1 MAKAIAES
9 LRSVDIVV
17 LNRLR
22 ALNDGGRCID
32 PRTVGPELASYLRP
46 VVASSRRVLLHRH
59 GGEPQTFEVRW
70 TPTGVAVRPWFVC
83 TCGRRV
89 RRLYSRD
96 DAWACRYCHRLTY
109 ASRMMPDAKH
119 WRGAG
124 ALLRALHQIDPTIAD
139 PFSPLPPRPRGMWRK
154 KYERLARAVTV
165 AQGQFMR
172 PLVAAANKSIA
183 QQRHQVMYGR
193 LTKQRKE
200 LRERALELGAKRKEE
215 LGGLR
220 SAMAAV
226 RAGTPI
232 PDIDHLTPEE
242 QRELRELLVRNGRM
256 DDVESFVAANS
267 DRFRMERVRR

>member
-9 LRSVDIVV
+9 LRSVDVVV

-22 ALNDGGRCID
+22 ALSDGGRCID
-32 PRTVGPELASYLRP
+32 PRTVGAELAQYLAP
-46 VVASSRRVLLHRH
+46 IVASSRRVLLHRH
-59 GGEPQTFEVRW
+59 GGESQTFEVRW

-109 ASRMMPDAKH
+109 ASRMTPDAKH

-124 ALLRALHQIDPTIAD
+124 AVLRALHQIDPTIAD
-139 PFSPLPPRPRGMWRK
+139 PFSPIPPRPRGMWK
-154 KYERLARAVTV
+154 KRYERLAWAVTV

-172 PLVAAANKSIA
+172 SLVGAANKSIA
-183 QQRHQVMYGR
+183 QQRHQVSYGR
-193 LTKQRKE
+193 LVKQRRG
-200 LRERALELGAKRKEE
+200 LRERTLELAAKQREE
-215 LGGLR
+215 LSGLR
-220 SAMAAV
+220 SAMAAL
-226 RAGTPI
+226 RAGMPI

-242 QRELRELLVRNGRM
+242 QRELKELLVRNGRL
-256 DDVESFVAANS
+256 DDVKRFVAVNS